1 MTDQNTNPRYHQVP
15 NPRYQR
21 EDSSNIEHVQHDASS
36 LSDSTSPNTNIRISQ
51 LANSPRGARDR
62 EVQSHNKNN
71 NNNYEPAADEP
82 SDPNDDPNMNID
94 TTPNQPD
101 EFNIFGHKIS
111 KSAVYALILIFI
123 GFCMFLGGLVT
134 IFLGGDQKQAVQKKV
149 PAWQQRNPSV
159 SSRTMTGVTISTFG
173 CFIAIFGSA
182 WYCFAKKNKLRDFL
196 GGPIFFE
203 AETKFF

>member
-1 MTDQNTNPRYHQVP
+1 
-15 NPRYQR
+15 
-21 EDSSNIEHVQHDASS
+21 
-36 LSDSTSPNTNIRISQ
+36 
-51 LANSPRGARDR
+51 
-62 EVQSHNKNN
+62 
-71 NNNYEPAADEP
+71 
-82 SDPNDDPNMNID
+82 MNID

-134 IFLGGDQKQAVQKKV
+134 IFLGGDQKKAVQKKV

-182 WYCFAKKNKLRDFL
+182 WYCFAKKNKLTKAPPNVQVVVPSEIDPH
-196 GGPIFFE
+196 GPQTQFTDINFDDSDMASDTE
-203 AETKFF
+203 RETTPFGAGALDPHKRSILLKQHNARYNQNIIPVNQDEQNRGPSTVSKVAFNDHVQHN